1 VTAKFIA
8 TITYKVRKMGYCSL
22 CGRHHNV
29 GFISTRFAGTDGV
42 SLETAKWADV
52 FEGVGFSCYYFA
64 GELDRPPERSFLVE
78 EAHFQHPE
86 IKDVFS
92 NCFGTRVR
100 ERVITRKIYDLKRKL
115 KDRLYEFIETF
126 EIDLLVP
133 ENALTIPLN
142 LPLGIA
148 LTEIISE
155 TGMPTIAHHH
165 DFFWERQHFM
175 TNAAWEFLNMAFPPH
190 LPTIQHVVI
199 NSSADNQLS
208 LRTGISSTIIPNVMD
223 FENPPPLAGDFQ
235 SCGLDSEN
243 KTAADDDYT
252 SDVRQALGV
261 ADDEMLIL
269 QPTRVVKRKGIEH
282 AIELVHRLGL
292 KAKLIIS
299 HASGDEGYD
308 YERRVREYSKLM
320 KVDTN
325 FVANIINE
333 ERGLTENGR
342 KIYTLEDVYPHADL
356 VTYPSTFE
364 GFGNAFLEAI
374 YFCRPIVI
382 NTYSIY
388 TMDIKPKGFSVIEID
403 GYVSDEAVRRAQKVL
418 KDPEHRNKMVKH
430 NYETARKYFSYSVLR
445 KKLENLISDCSG
457 CPLP

>member
-1 VTAKFIA
+1 M
-8 TITYKVRKMGYCSL
+8 TYCAF
-22 CGRHHNV
+22 CGRQHNV
-29 GFISTRFAGTDGV
+29 GFVSTRFAGTDGV

-64 GELDRPPERSFLVE
+64 GELDRSPESSFFVE

-100 ERVITRKIYDLKRKL
+100 GRFITQKIYDLKRKL
-115 KDRLYEFIETF
+115 KDRLYEFIEKF
-126 EIDLLVP
+126 EINLLVP

-142 LPLGIA
+142 IPLGIA

-155 TGMPTIAHHH
+155 TGMPAIAHHH

-175 TNAAWEFLNMAFPPH
+175 TNAAWEYLNMAFPPH
-190 LPTIQHVVI
+190 LPTIEHVVI

-223 FENPPPLAGDFQ
+223 FENPPPMAGGFQ
-235 SCGLDSEN
+235 SCGLDLEN
-243 KTAADDDYT
+243 KTPAVDDYA

-282 AIELVHRLGL
+282 AIELVHRLNSLGV

-320 KVDTN
+320 KVDTY
-325 FVANIINE
+325 FVSNIINE
-333 ERGLTENGR
+333 QRGLTKNGR

-356 VTYPSTFE
+356 ITYPSTIE

-388 TMDIKPKGFSVIEID
+388 TMDIKPKGFSVIEIN
-403 GYVSDEAVRRAQKVL
+403 GYVSDAAVRQARKVL
-418 KDPEHRNKMVKH
+418 TDPEYRNKMVKH
-430 NYETARKYFSYSVLR
+430 NYETAQKYFSYSILR
-445 KKLENLISDCSG
+445 KKLKNLISDCTG
-457 CPLP
+457 CPIGQ